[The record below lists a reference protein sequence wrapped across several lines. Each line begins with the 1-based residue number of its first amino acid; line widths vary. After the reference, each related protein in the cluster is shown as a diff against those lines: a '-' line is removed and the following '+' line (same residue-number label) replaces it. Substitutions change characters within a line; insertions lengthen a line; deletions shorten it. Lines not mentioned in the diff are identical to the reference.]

1 MTTTLDTPA
10 TQTGMGRAEI
20 DAFIN
25 RNTYR
30 DSDCPGSRL
39 VAATA
44 LAGLALVQKLEAE
57 MGAIDASIA
66 LAGLELLGRIVDD
79 CCDSPENRMNVFDL
93 TAFDIECYVDHNEC
107 WVMRDDVPVAA

>member
-79 CCDSPENRMNVFDL
+79 RR
-93 TAFDIECYVDHNEC
+93 CYGGSEGRRHNSIRPDT
-107 WVMRDDVPVAA
+107 V